1 METEILLSKRQIRNF
16 SNRDEPEPLSLSLQ
30 RYNHIVYDKVK
41 AMIHQPSSVTM
52 TFLSAVNPL
61 SESTLRKQEKLKS
74 QNTA

>member
-16 SNRDEPEPLSLSLQ
+16 SNRDQPEPLSLSLQ

-52 TFLSAVNPL
+52 TFLSTVNPL

>member
-41 AMIHQPSSVTM
+41 AMIHQPSSLTM
-52 TFLSAVNPL
+52 TFE
-61 SESTLRKQEKLKS
+61 ESGET
-74 QNTA
+74 

>member
-41 AMIHQPSSVTM
+41 AMIHQPSSLTM
-52 TFLSAVNPL
+52 TFLSTVNPL